1 MSIEV
6 TRRCPLECLH
16 CYNNLPMSDH
26 AARAQEL
33 TFDEHVHLL
42 DELVDAGTLWLL
54 YTAAK
59 SSRARIS
66 SKFITTSPPGTGIRN
81 TLSSSFASR
90 LTSFGNRAEILSDR
104 ARSATSP
111 PQRQQRGRRMVPEQS
126 D

>member
-1 MSIEV
+1 MDTLSYGAFSEEFQSRWAHSRVPLNGTIEV

-90 LTSFGNRAEILSDR
+90 LTSF
-104 ARSATSP
+104 
-111 PQRQQRGRRMVPEQS
+111 
-126 D
+126 